1 MISASSPFQ
10 YCSQVSGSNS
20 CVALMYPIGASN
32 QTYMTLPSA
41 PSTGTGTPQSKS
53 RVMARGCNPSP
64 AFNQLMH
71 CPMTLGFQPS
81 RLSRKALSSSDNSSN
96 GKNQFV
102 VLRNSGTAPLNVDLG
117 AMRSVAFNDVPQ
129 LSH

>member
-10 YCSQVSGSNS
+10 YASQVSGSNS

-32 QTYMTLPSA
+32 HTYITFPSA

-53 RVMARGCNPSP
+53 RVIARGCRPSP

-71 CPMTLGFQPS
+71 CPITLGFQPS
-81 RLSRKALSSSDNSSN
+81 RLSKKWRKSSDNSSN
-96 GKNQFV
+96 GKNQLV
-102 VLRNSGTAPLNVDLG
+102 VLRNSGTAPLKADLG
-117 AMRSVAFNDVPQ
+117 AIKSVAFNDVPQ

>member
-10 YCSQVSGSNS
+10 YASQVSGSNS

-32 QTYMTLPSA
+32 HTYITFPSA

-53 RVMARGCNPSP
+53 RVIARGCNPSP
-64 AFNQLMH
+64 AFNQLLH
-71 CPMTLGFQPS
+71 CPITLGFQPS
-81 RLSRKALSSSDNSSN
+81 RLSKKALNASDSSSN

-102 VLRNSGTAPLNVDLG
+102 VSRNSETAPLKVDLG
-117 AMRSVAFNDVPQ
+117 AIRSVGLNEVPQ